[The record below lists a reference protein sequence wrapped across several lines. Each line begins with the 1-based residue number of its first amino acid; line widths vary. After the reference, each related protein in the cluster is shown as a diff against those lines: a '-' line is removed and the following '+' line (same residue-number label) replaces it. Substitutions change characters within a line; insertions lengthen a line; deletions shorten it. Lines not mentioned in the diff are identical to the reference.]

1 MSAEPQ
7 FPGRTPE
14 KKRRHLSLVRSE
26 SSEQQQNKRALVPEA
41 SPRTSRRLMITVFS
55 MIPLVLLLILLINI
69 MTASRQYDLVELR
82 TQEETLTQENEALAQ
97 EIEYYQ
103 APQDLAVRASQLGLI
118 ATNVQASID
127 LKTGKVTG
135 VPLAATKSED
145 QPKNLIDPP
154 SLNDTEASV
163 TASERAEEQKKKEK
177 EEAEKKKKAEAEA
190 SASASSSSA
199 AQPGAS
205 GSSQPEPAPSAA
217 GSAAGTDNN
226 SSQNNN

>member
-7 FPGRTPE
+7 FPGRSPE
-14 KKRRHLSLVRSE
+14 KKSRHLSVVRSE
-26 SSEQQQNKRALVPEA
+26 NGEQQNKRALVPEA

-118 ATNVQASID
+118 ATDVQASID
-127 LKTGKVTG
+127 LQTGKVTG

-154 SLNDTEASV
+154 SLNDTEASA
-163 TASERAEEQKKKEK
+163 TASERAEEQKKKE
-177 EEAEKKKKAEAEA
+177 EAEQKKKAEAEA
-190 SASASSSSA
+190 SASASPSAA

-205 GSSQPEPAPSAA
+205 GSSQPEPAPSAEQPT
-217 GSAAGTDNN
+217 AGTANN